1 MMSKPGYKSRM
12 TKIEKHEH
20 LRLVSGVELAALPLE
35 GRKTVAYE
43 IRILAGIADE
53 PEDLG
58 GLARIVEE
66 TIAKG
71 TEQRSAQGLT
81 DAFDALG
88 AQVGSGVG
96 RESLVFRCSCLPEYL
111 EHALGLHAEMLRTP
125 TFPEEYCEVAVEL
138 AEQELLSLE
147 DEPGELARK
156 LIAPHAYGPRLG
168 RHELG
173 SAESLA
179 RIKRE
184 QIVEFWKSNF
194 AAGRIQ
200 ICIGGAVDFQK
211 TAARIDQLFAGFGH
225 VHADAALHRPDAG
238 AAPGRSAEFKPGR
251 HHHHKDLEQEHI
263 LICWPGVAV
272 RDDDYPV
279 ERITLAVL
287 GEGMSSR
294 LFTEVREKQGL
305 VYWVGAWDEHPR
317 SGGRL
322 FMGASTMPARC
333 DQTYRTLLREVDRLA
348 EDVTAE
354 EIERAKISIIAKT
367 QTHGDI
373 TRARV
378 SELSSD
384 LYFHGH
390 PIPVA
395 EKNAKL
401 SAVGVEDV
409 RRYLRTHPRDRL
421 CVLTLGPRPLE
432 GIE

>member
-1 MMSKPGYKSRM
+1 MARQAKSDYKIGMATES
-12 TKIEKHEH
+12 TEH
-20 LRLVSGVELAALPLE
+20 RRLACGVELAVLPLE
-35 GRKTVAYE
+35 GRRTVAYE
-43 IRILAGIADE
+43 IRVLAGISDE
-53 PEDLG
+53 PEELG

-66 TIAKG
+66 TISKG
-71 TEQRSAQGLT
+71 TQQRSAQELT

-88 AQVGSGVG
+88 AQVSSGVG
-96 RESLVFRCSCLPEYL
+96 RESMVFRCSCLPEYL
-111 EHALGLHAEMLRTP
+111 DHALGLHAEMLRTP
-125 TFPEEYCEVAVEL
+125 IFPEEYCEVAVEL
-138 AEQELLSLE
+138 AIQDLLSLE

-156 LIAPHAYGPRLG
+156 LIGPHAYGPRLG

-173 SAESLA
+173 CEESLR
-179 RIKRE
+179 RIRRE
-184 QIVEFWKSNF
+184 QVVDYWKHHF
-194 AAGRIQ
+194 TARRLQ
-200 ICIGGAVDFQK
+200 ISLGGAVDIDK
-211 TAARIDQLFAGFGH
+211 ASARIDQLFTGFDSTDDSTGN
-225 VHADAALHRPDAG
+225 
-238 AAPGRSAEFKPGR
+238 APGTTPGRAAEFTPGA
-251 HHHHKDLEQEHI
+251 HHHHKELEQQHI

-272 RDDDYPV
+272 RDDAYPV
-279 ERITLAVL
+279 ERIALGVL

-333 DQTYRTLLREVDRLA
+333 DQTYRTLLREVDRLE

-384 LYFHGH
+384 LYFHGR
-390 PIPVA
+390 PVSIA

-401 SAVGVEDV
+401 SAVTVEDV
-409 RRYLRTHPRDRL
+409 RKYLRNHPRDRL

-432 GIE
+432 GVV